1 MHAYTTHDIRNIALV
16 GQSGAGKTTLVEAL
30 LHRAG
35 AIKTQGSIEQG
46 STVCDFD
53 PQEKSYQ
60 HSLDSAVVYLEK
72 DKTHINLLDAPGLN
86 DFFGRAFSILQA
98 AETTAVV
105 INAEAGIEPATLAMM
120 EHAKDDELCRM
131 IIVNKID
138 AENID
143 LEALTN
149 QIRETF
155 GNECLPLNLPAASG
169 DKVLDCFFK
178 LDGEATAFSSVAEA
192 HTTIIDQVV
201 EVDEALM
208 EIYLE
213 QGQELSPEQLHDPF
227 EVALRE
233 GHLVPICYVSAKTG
247 AGIDQLLKVMAR
259 LMPDPTEGNQPHFMK
274 GEGKKAKP
282 VEVFP
287 DPDKHVVAHV
297 FKISNDPFRGKLS
310 YFRVYQGTIT
320 PNSQLYIGDARKPFK
335 VSHLLRIQGSE
346 QSEMEKAIPG
356 DICAVSRIDD
366 IYPNAVLHDTHDED
380 NFHLQPEQFPMPLFG
395 LALTTQKRG
404 DEQKLSEALN
414 KLMSEDPCLVVEHN
428 SHANE
433 TVIRGLGDLQMR
445 IVLEQLEQRY
455 NVQVDTKPPS
465 IPYRETISA
474 AAEGHHRHKKQTG
487 GAGQFGEVF
496 LKIAP
501 LPRGEGFQ
509 FVDEVKGGVIPGQF
523 IPAIEKGVL
532 QAMDEGFIAGYPV
545 QDIQVTVYDGKFHAV
560 DSKEIA
566 FVSAGKRAFQEAL
579 EKARPVI
586 LEPMVNIFI
595 TAQGESIGDITADL
609 STRRG
614 RISNTEAVSGG
625 RMIISG
631 LVPLAELENYSSR
644 LKSLTGGEG
653 SYEIKLSHYDP
664 VPGNIQQDLA
674 SKYVR
679 KTNTDD

>member
-1 MHAYTTHDIRNIALV
+1 MPAYTTHDIRNIALV

-72 DKTHINLLDAPGLN
+72 DNTHINLLDAPGLN

-192 HTTIIDQVV
+192 HTTTIDQVV
-201 EVDEALM
+201 EEDEALM

-274 GEGKKAKP
+274 G
-282 VEVFP
+282 
-287 DPDKHVVAHV
+287 
-297 FKISNDPFRGKLS
+297 
-310 YFRVYQGTIT
+310 
-320 PNSQLYIGDARKPFK
+320 
-335 VSHLLRIQGSE
+335 
-346 QSEMEKAIPG
+346 
-356 DICAVSRIDD
+356 
-366 IYPNAVLHDTHDED
+366 
-380 NFHLQPEQFPMPLFG
+380 
-395 LALTTQKRG
+395 
-404 DEQKLSEALN
+404 
-414 KLMSEDPCLVVEHN
+414 
-428 SHANE
+428 
-433 TVIRGLGDLQMR
+433 
-445 IVLEQLEQRY
+445 
-455 NVQVDTKPPS
+455 
-465 IPYRETISA
+465 
-474 AAEGHHRHKKQTG
+474 
-487 GAGQFGEVF
+487 
-496 LKIAP
+496 
-501 LPRGEGFQ
+501 
-509 FVDEVKGGVIPGQF
+509 
-523 IPAIEKGVL
+523 
-532 QAMDEGFIAGYPV
+532 
-545 QDIQVTVYDGKFHAV
+545 
-560 DSKEIA
+560 
-566 FVSAGKRAFQEAL
+566 
-579 EKARPVI
+579 
-586 LEPMVNIFI
+586 
-595 TAQGESIGDITADL
+595 
-609 STRRG
+609 
-614 RISNTEAVSGG
+614 
-625 RMIISG
+625 
-631 LVPLAELENYSSR
+631 
-644 LKSLTGGEG
+644 
-653 SYEIKLSHYDP
+653 
-664 VPGNIQQDLA
+664 
-674 SKYVR
+674 
-679 KTNTDD
+679 